1 MKQKFILIVSIGIG
15 ILAAILSYSWIKS
28 KNANFEKEKNRL
40 YKDAETVQVLAAA
53 RPLPSG
59 TTIQPSDFGLLTVF
73 AKTVTDDNI
82 LEADRMRI
90 VGRTLLH
97 PLDMKNPVLWT
108 YIDGGKQRSRNLSD
122 DINAKMRAVSI
133 PVSGAS
139 GVSGMV
145 RPNDSVDVLGSFVL
159 PAAGATGNPE
169 ELEMVTLTVLQNV
182 TILAIGS
189 DTQRTFSEKKNNS
202 GYGTVTLQV
211 TPREAEV
218 LVFAQQMKGKLFL
231 TLRNPSDI
239 YFEPELERVDFNQ
252 IERELKSL
260 NQFRQEKIRQTPSSS
275 R

>member
-1 MKQKFILIVSIGIG
+1 MKQNFILLVSIGIG
-15 ILAAILSYSWIKS
+15 LLAALLTFFWLRS
-28 KNANFEKEKNRL
+28 KEADYEKEMKRL
-40 YKDAETVQVLAAA
+40 YANAEKISVVVAA

-59 TTIQPSDFGLLTVF
+59 TVIQASDIGMLSVF
-73 AKTVTDDNI
+73 ATSVTDDNI
-82 LEADRMRI
+82 QRADAARI

-97 PLDMKNPVLWT
+97 SLDMHNPILWT
-108 YIDGGKQRSRNLSD
+108 YIDGGKQQGRNLSD
-122 DINAKMRAVSI
+122 DIKEKMRAVSI

-159 PAAGATGNPE
+159 PASSPATDAS

-189 DTQRTFSEKKNNS
+189 DTQRTIAERRNNS
-202 GYGTVTLQV
+202 GYNTVTLQV
-211 TPREAEV
+211 TPREAEM

-231 TLRNPSDI
+231 TLRNPSDV
-239 YFEPELERVDFNQ
+239 YYENELPRVDFTQ

-260 NQFRQEKIRQTPSSS
+260 NEHRQQTIRRVPLSP

>member
-15 ILAAILSYSWIKS
+15 ILAAILSHAWISS
-28 KNANFEKEKNRL
+28 KNAMIEKELNRL
-40 YKDAETVQVLAAA
+40 YAGAEKTEVIVAA

-59 TTIQPSDFGLLTVF
+59 TTIQASDLGGLSVF
-73 AKTVTDDNI
+73 TSSVTDDNV
-82 LEADRMRI
+82 MRTDAARI
-90 VGRTLLH
+90 IGQTLLH

-108 YIDGGKQRSRNLSD
+108 YIDGGKQRGRNLSD
-122 DINAKMRAVSI
+122 DIKAKMRAVSI

-159 PAAGATGNPE
+159 PAAGATGKTD

-218 LVFAQQMKGKLFL
+218 LVFAQQMRGKLFL
-231 TLRNPSDI
+231 TLRNPADI
-239 YFEPELERVDFNQ
+239 YFEPELDRVDFNQ
-252 IERELKSL
+252 IERELKTL
-260 NQFRQEKIRQTPSSS
+260 NTFRQEKIHQVPSSS

>member
-1 MKQKFILIVSIGIG
+1 
-15 ILAAILSYSWIKS
+15 
-28 KNANFEKEKNRL
+28 
-40 YKDAETVQVLAAA
+40 
-53 RPLPSG
+53 
-59 TTIQPSDFGLLTVF
+59 
-73 AKTVTDDNI
+73 
-82 LEADRMRI
+82 
-90 VGRTLLH
+90 
-97 PLDMKNPVLWT
+97 
-108 YIDGGKQRSRNLSD
+108 
-122 DINAKMRAVSI
+122 
-133 PVSGAS
+133 
-139 GVSGMV
+139 MV

-159 PAAGATGNPE
+159 PAAGAAGKTD

-189 DTQRTFSEKKNNS
+189 DTQRTFSERKNNS

-231 TLRNPSDI
+231 TLRNPADI

-260 NQFRQEKIRQTPSSS
+260 NQYRQEKIRQVPSSS

>member
-1 MKQKFILIVSIGIG
+1 MKQKFILILSVGIG
-15 ILAAILSYSWIKS
+15 LLAAFLSYSWLNS
-28 KNANFEKEKNRL
+28 KNAFIKKELGRI
-40 YKDAETVQVLAAA
+40 YAGAETVQVIAAA

-82 LEADRMRI
+82 LEKDRMVI

-97 PLDMKNPVLWT
+97 PLDMKNPILWT

-122 DINAKMRAVSI
+122 DIKAKMRAVSI

-159 PAAGATGNPE
+159 PAAGAAGKTD

-260 NQFRQEKIRQTPSSS
+260 NQYRQEKIRQVPSSS

>member
-1 MKQKFILIVSIGIG
+1 MKQKFILIVSISIG
-15 ILAAILSYSWIKS
+15 ILAAILSNAWIRSQEADLK
-28 KNANFEKEKNRL
+28 KERNRL
-40 YKDAETVQVLAAA
+40 YAGAEKTEVIVAA

-59 TTIQPSDFGLLTVF
+59 TTIQASDLGGYSVF
-73 AKTVTDDNI
+73 TSSITDDNV
-82 LEADRMRI
+82 MRGDATRI
-90 VGRTLLH
+90 IGRTLLY
-97 PLDMKNPVLWT
+97 PLDTKNPVLWT

-122 DINAKMRAVSI
+122 DIKAKMRAVSI
-133 PVSGAS
+133 PVSGSS

-159 PAAGATGNPE
+159 PSSRTGAPAD

-189 DTQRTFSEKKNNS
+189 DTQRTFSERKNNS
-202 GYGTVTLQV
+202 GYGSVTLHV

-239 YFEPELERVDFNQ
+239 YFEPELSRVDFNQ
-252 IERELKSL
+252 IERELKTL
-260 NQFRQEKIRQTPSSS
+260 NEYRQEKIRQVPYSS